1 MKEGHYLEMLLWKT
15 TEVDDEDR
23 DQEILLETTVTSDL
37 FLSGDEIIERLR
49 LIHDAL
55 ESYKDPASNINNN
68 DILEDMRQGVDW
80 LIIEACKVI
89 ECEEC

>member
-37 FLSGDEIIERLR
+37 CLSGDEIIERLR

>member
-1 MKEGHYLEMLLWKT
+1 MKEGHYLEILLWKRT
-15 TEVDDEDR
+15 KVDNEDAN
-23 DQEILLETTVTSDL
+23 QEILLETEITNNLYLT
-37 FLSGDEIIERLR
+37 GDEVIERLR

-55 ESYKDPASNINNN
+55 EEYKDPASNINSN

-80 LIIEACKVI
+80 LIIEACKII

>member
-1 MKEGHYLEMLLWKT
+1 MKEGHYLEILLWKRT
-15 TEVDDEDR
+15 KVDDEDR
-23 DQEILLETTVTSDL
+23 DDDLLLEAQLTDNLYLT
-37 FLSGDEIIERLR
+37 GDEVIERLR

-55 ESYKDPASNINNN
+55 ESYKDPASNINSN

-80 LIIEACKVI
+80 LIMEACNII